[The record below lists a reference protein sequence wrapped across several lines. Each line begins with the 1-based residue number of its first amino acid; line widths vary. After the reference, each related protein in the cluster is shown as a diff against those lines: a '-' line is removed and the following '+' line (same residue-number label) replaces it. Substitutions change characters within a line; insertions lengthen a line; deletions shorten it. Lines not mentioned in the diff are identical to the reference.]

1 MPYVD
6 DLWIPDEFGTPTR
19 KTYNSPMADFYSK
32 TNSRKTYSSPKAG
45 VYTNAGAGTSS
56 DTGASSGASGLKN
69 AFAGWKNK
77 ASTLGNTI
85 SDYINPNAYGWTKGS
100 GLKFT
105 NPSTG
110 KLTNL
115 GKWSNIAGGVM
126 QGVDALGALATY
138 GDLTNDAN
146 SLQSNI
152 RIASMGNPLL
162 SSYLTPEQL
171 SLLSSIEDGRY
182 NMSDGYEF
190 SLSSLLG
197 GLTEA
202 VPAALIGGATGGIP
216 GAVIGGVG
224 SLINSGLDSFNASNQ
239 NSVNELQALYTALQ
253 DANAQ
258 YQSMK
263 RPNFTGLGIQ
273 QRYQNMYA

>member
-32 TNSRKTYSSPKAG
+32 TNSHKTYSSPKAG
-45 VYTNAGAGTSS
+45 VYTDAGAGASS
-56 DTGASSGASGLKN
+56 DASGLKN

-115 GKWSNIAGGVM
+115 GRWSNIAGGVM
-126 QGVDALGALATY
+126 QGVDALGALSTY
-138 GDLTNDAN
+138 GDLTNDAD

-182 NMSDGYEF
+182 NVSDGYEF

-253 DANAQ
+253 DASAQ